1 MRAAW
6 CGMRA
11 GRAPGLSGRAGGRAQ
26 GWSAVTAQQSG
37 AAGQPRPQFL
47 PGARAAAAG
56 FDARSAAAFPSLAP
70 RGAPAGPAPASPE
83 AAPPAAPDPAA
94 AGRAAPSR
102 GGGARAPQE
111 PPLPGRACAVQASGR
126 AYAVQAGGQAGAE
139 FAATRWTGPRGRSA
153 SPGASW
159 RAALEPAGPAPR
171 PAGGPGP
178 RPGPRA
184 PPAGESQLGLRR
196 NSSSAPDL
204 GALAGG
210 GALAADELAAAHPWA
225 PQDMLEVR
233 PTPSALACA

>member
-1 MRAAW
+1 
-6 CGMRA
+6 MRA

-70 RGAPAGPAPASPE
+70 RGAPAGPAPASPV
-83 AAPPAAPDPAA
+83 AAPPAAPHPAA
-94 AGRAAPSR
+94 AGSAVPSR
-102 GGGARAPQE
+102 AGGAGAPQE
-111 PPLPGRACAVQASGR
+111 PPPPGR
-126 AYAVQAGGQAGAE
+126 AYAVQAGGQASAE
-139 FAATRWTGPRGRSA
+139 RAAARWAGLRGRSA

-159 RAALEPAGPAPR
+159 RAAVEPVRPG
-171 PAGGPGP
+171 PAGGPRLQLGP
-178 RPGPRA
+178 WA
-184 PPAGESQLGLRR
+184 QPAGEPQLGLRR

-210 GALAADELAAAHPWA
+210 GAQVADELAAAHPWA

-233 PTPSALACA
+233 LTPSALACA

>member
-1 MRAAW
+1 
-6 CGMRA
+6 
-11 GRAPGLSGRAGGRAQ
+11 
-26 GWSAVTAQQSG
+26 VTAQQSG

-70 RGAPAGPAPASPE
+70 RGAPAGPAPASPV
-83 AAPPAAPDPAA
+83 AAPPAAPHPAA
-94 AGRAAPSR
+94 AGSAVPSR
-102 GGGARAPQE
+102 AGGAGAPQE
-111 PPLPGRACAVQASGR
+111 PPPPGR
-126 AYAVQAGGQAGAE
+126 AYAVQAGGQASAE
-139 FAATRWTGPRGRSA
+139 RAAARWAGLRGRSA